1 MNVKK
6 NRKVIII
13 LLSQCSTKMHIT
25 YIFFDGPD
33 LDVIR
38 RMTPK
43 ETTRPGVYVITDGR
57 NVCGI
62 GYEGASSVKPEKIMT
77 VLAKELFN
85 AVIEVQT
92 VDKII

>member
-1 MNVKK
+1 
-6 NRKVIII
+6 
-13 LLSQCSTKMHIT
+13 MHIT
-25 YIFFDGPD
+25 YIFFDGPE

-62 GYEGASSVKPEKIMT
+62 GYEGGSTAKPDKIIT
-77 VLAKELFN
+77 ILAKELFG
-85 AVIEVQT
+85 AVIEVAPEQINNASARPY
-92 VDKII
+92 KRP